1 MRSGGRSRY
10 VYNELG
16 QMGAM
21 LFGSIIHYLL
31 TEVSKMIYA
40 SGISLNVMFLQ
51 VFARVLFGF
60 SGNAII

>member
-1 MRSGGRSRY
+1 MRSDVRSSY
-10 VYNELG
+10 VYYELG

-21 LFGSIIHYLL
+21 LFGSIIHYL